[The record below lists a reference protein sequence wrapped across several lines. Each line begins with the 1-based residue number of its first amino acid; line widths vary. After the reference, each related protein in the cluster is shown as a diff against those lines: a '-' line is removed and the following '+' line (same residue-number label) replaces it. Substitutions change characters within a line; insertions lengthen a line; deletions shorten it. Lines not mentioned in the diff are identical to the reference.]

1 MRFLILALFP
11 LLAIPL
17 IPVNTMAEDTT
28 LCGQRSSDYMQS
40 HGAALEGQWT
50 LTWTKGLVTV
60 AGTNQVMQDLPPA
73 FVFDLSLD
81 GTKLFLR
88 GQTVK
93 RDFAIEWD
101 GNVLAN
107 FDPPSNDPA
116 YGQFLDTD
124 ETEVLMN
131 CTIKDTPYLRG
142 TSVSPT
148 GSKIG
153 ETDLHLWLFS
163 SDQMLGLSVAE
174 NSRAVARMMFVMTRK
189 K

>member
-1 MRFLILALFP
+1 MRRLILALC
-11 LLAIPL
+11 LLPAVVFL
-17 IPVNTMAEDTT
+17 PVKALAEEGT
-28 LCGQRSSDYMQS
+28 LCGQRSSDYIQS
-40 HGAALEGQWT
+40 NGAALEGQWT
-50 LTWTKGLVTV
+50 LTWTKGLLTV

-73 FVFDLSLD
+73 FDFDLSLD

-101 GNVLAN
+101 DKVLAN

-131 CTIKDTPYLRG
+131 CKIKDTPYLRG

-148 GSKIG
+148 GSKVG

-174 NSRAVARMMFVMTRK
+174 NGSAVARMMFVMTRK